1 MLKKYKDRDKMYV
14 QGIRTWKEL
23 VNLVMRAKE
32 QRYSYVGYDNVKG
45 IGFAA
50 VFKKQI
56 EKQIKN

>member
-23 VNLVMRAKE
+23 AAVVIEAKE
-32 QRYSYVGYDNVKG
+32 QGYSYMGCDNVKG

-56 EKQIKN
+56 ERQNS